1 MVDYKSLHNNK
12 LGEPK
17 TLTPGPRTLPSDPGA
32 YFLKLLK
39 LFGRI
44 DTRLFVFCSQK
55 IFLFF
60 VLISEFFPQNQLG
73 GGGGGG

>member
-32 YFLKLLK
+32 SFSKLMK

-44 DTRLFVFCSQK
+44 DTKLFVFCSQE

-60 VLISEFFPQNQLG
+60 VLISEFCPQNQLG
-73 GGGGGG
+73 GEG

>member
-17 TLTPGPRTLPSDPGA
+17 TLTPGPQTLPSNPGA
-32 YFLKLLK
+32 CFSKLLK

-44 DTRLFVFCSQK
+44 SGDIVLLIKK
-55 IFLFF
+55 IL
-60 VLISEFFPQNQLG
+60 EKM
-73 GGGGGG
+73 